1 MYGLKPVPS
10 ELKPVRFNLTHYPA
24 FGAMAGAFMLD
35 CWDASG
41 SPGGDLR
48 LQVEA
53 FRWTRARSAVL
64 SLVSCGLLAAVAGC
78 HRQPSPD
85 VAATVNGKEILRSE
99 LERNYRATVG
109 DTPQETSPEQA
120 NITRLSILDQMINSE
135 IIQQR
140 AAKLNLAASD
150 EDVNAKLTELKAPY
164 TQEGFDKH
172 LKEMGVSLDDFKREL
187 RRNLTS
193 AKLLNKEIESK
204 IDITDAEIGSYYAA
218 HKAEFNLI
226 EPRYGIAEIVVTATP
241 SAQGA
246 NANLQNNKATSETD
260 AKKKIQALY
269 TKLESG
275 EDFTAVAEN
284 FSEDPNTAPNGGD
297 MGFVFESQLRE
308 NPEAYDAIEK
318 LKPGQFTE
326 VLPITQGTGGAR
338 RTAGF
343 AIYKLL
349 SREAAGQRTLNDPN
363 VQQWI
368 RQQLRSARAQLL
380 RSAFFEVIRNQAQVR
395 NYFAEQILKQGA
407 K

>member
-1 MYGLKPVPS
+1 
-10 ELKPVRFNLTHYPA
+10 LTHYPA
-24 FGAMAGAFMLD
+24 FGATPGGFILD
-35 CWDASG
+35 CWDASR
-41 SPGGDLR
+41 SPGGDIR

-53 FRWTRARSAVL
+53 FRRARARSAVL
-64 SLVSCGLLAAVAGC
+64 ALVSCGLLAAVSGC

-109 DTPQETSPEQA
+109 DNPQETSPEQA

-172 LKEMGVSLDDFKREL
+172 LKEMGVTLDDFKREL

-193 AKLLNKEIESK
+193 AKLLNKEVESK
-204 IDITDAEIGSYYAA
+204 IDITDAEIASYYAA

-226 EPRYGIAEIVVTATP
+226 EPRLGIAEIVVTASP
-241 SAQGA
+241 SPEGA

-269 TKLESG
+269 SKLESG
-275 EDFTAVAEN
+275 EDFAAVAEN
-284 FSEDPNTAPNGGD
+284 FSEDPNTASNGGD

-308 NPEAYDAIEK
+308 NPGVFDAIEK

-326 VLPITQGTGGAR
+326 VLPITQGAGAMR

-349 SREAAGQRTLNDPN
+349 SREASGQRTLNDPN

-395 NYFAEQILKQGA
+395 NYFAEEVLKQGV